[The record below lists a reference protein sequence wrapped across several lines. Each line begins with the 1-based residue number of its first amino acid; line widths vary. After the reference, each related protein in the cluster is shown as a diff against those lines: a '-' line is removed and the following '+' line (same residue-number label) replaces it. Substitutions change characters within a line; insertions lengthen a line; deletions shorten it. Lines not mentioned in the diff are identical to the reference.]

1 LKFKGRKL
9 SRGLVRGSKLIE
21 AMGVQYRVL
30 EDGTVAADFT
40 IGDAQQGPPGYAHG
54 GALASLIDEAMG
66 AACWFSGNRG
76 LSVHLGFDYKQA
88 VPVGATVHVSGQVD
102 RREGR
107 KIFTIGSIRLADGSV
122 AVSGEGIFVD
132 APQLLGNTSGF
143 TLESDA
149 L

>member
-1 LKFKGRKL
+1 L

-21 AMGVQYRVL
+21 AMGVQFYAL

-40 IGDAQQGPPGYAHG
+40 IGEAQQGPPGYAHG

-66 AACWFSGNRG
+66 AASWFSGNRSV
-76 LSVHLGFDYKQA
+76 SVHLGFDYKQA
-88 VPVGATVHVSGQVD
+88 VPVGATIHISGQVN

-107 KIFTIGSIRLADGSV
+107 KTFTSGSIWLADGSL
-122 AVSGEGIFVD
+122 AVSGDGLFVD
-132 APQLLGNTSGF
+132 APQLLGSTPGF
-143 TLESDA
+143 TLESES